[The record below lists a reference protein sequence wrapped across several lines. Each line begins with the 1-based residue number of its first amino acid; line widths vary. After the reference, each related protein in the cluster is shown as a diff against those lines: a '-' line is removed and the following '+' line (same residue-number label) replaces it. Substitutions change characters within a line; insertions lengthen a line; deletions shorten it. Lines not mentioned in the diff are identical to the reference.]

1 MKLLDAFARQLG
13 SLDKLRY
20 VWMTSF
26 TLDIEFVE
34 TYLLPKALNQ
44 DQPRRRAD
52 YENLQLVLNKDL
64 VDFRVFCDY
73 RFMGADQNKRT
84 AIPVHGV
91 SPAAWAQLFSPDSL
105 FHPKV
110 IYLEDVK
117 GNRVLGTGSAN
128 LTLSGWARNQEAFL
142 FERIETETQY
152 EAVRGFFSALAGNA
166 GLAFPWPERA
176 GLSREPGR
184 WSFVHSFQDRSFVSQ
199 FFTQNHAGDL
209 LVWSPY
215 LSHDLMGL
223 VQELR
228 LAANMP
234 DLRVHLVP
242 DLVDGQYV
250 RAPWNEALQ
259 AFSES
264 GALSLYRRDNHSDAD
279 APFCHAKIWK
289 LGNVLAIGSWN
300 FTSKGANLP
309 DPAGARDSNVNI
321 EAGMILSHEGDWQT
335 ARGEKLAMS
344 ADRFASDELLAQE
357 ALVVPSQLPFDA
369 QVRFDW
375 HLHHYFVTASWHV
388 GMPMGGYALRLPG
401 HDPLL
406 PLNWEP
412 QEKALSI
419 GPIKVHSPGTILHE
433 RRFQVLRDD
442 VVVYRALIIETEVA
456 DRPAQAFESLEDLLN
471 AMIFNGDTSTDE
483 DAPFRVPDNQEVDAL
498 EALEEPAESDSE
510 VTEPKQAERISY
522 FRLFQ
527 ATHQYA
533 ETLKA
538 IKKSDDLHRWV
549 FTRPGCLL
557 ELIEKTHKRNTD
569 RNQGL
574 FNWFLTQEVR
584 TLCQLAKAIRHE
596 LATSEDDPL
605 QWRWDSL
612 ELALPT
618 LPDKI
623 PHEFVQFVRKECG
636 YASN

>member
-1 MKLLDAFARQLG
+1 MKLLDAFAKHIA
-13 SLDKLRY
+13 SLEELRF

-26 TLDIEFVE
+26 TVDIEFVE
-34 TYLLPKALNQ
+34 TYLLPTALKQ
-44 DQPRRRAD
+44 VQPRRRAD
-52 YENLQLVLNKDL
+52 YEHLQQALTGDS

-84 AIPVHGV
+84 SIPVHGV
-91 SPAAWAQLFSPDSL
+91 SPAAWAQLFSPDCL

-152 EAVRGFFSALAGNA
+152 EAVRGFFSELAQNA

-176 GLSREPGR
+176 GLSRGPGR

-199 FFTQNHAGDL
+199 FFTQNHARDL

-223 VQELR
+223 VQGLR
-228 LAANMP
+228 SAANMA

-250 RAPWNEALQ
+250 RAPWNDALQ

-264 GALSLYRRDNHSDAD
+264 GALSLYRRDHRSDAD
-279 APFCHAKIWK
+279 ALFCHAKIWK

-309 DPAGARDSNVNI
+309 DATGAHDPNVNI
-321 EAGMILSHEGDWQT
+321 EAGVILSHDGDWQT

-357 ALVVPSQLPFDA
+357 ALVVPSQLPFDVQA
-369 QVRFDW
+369 RFDW
-375 HLHHYFVTASWHV
+375 HEHHYFVTASWHA
-388 GMPMGGYALRLPG
+388 GMPTGGYALRLPG

-406 PLNWEP
+406 PLSWEP
-412 QEKALSI
+412 QANTISM
-419 GPIKVHSPGTILHE
+419 GPIKVHNPGTILHE

-456 DRPAQAFESLEDLLN
+456 DRPAQAYETLEDLLN
-471 AMIFNGDTSTDE
+471 AMIFSGDTGTDE

-498 EALEEPAESDSE
+498 EALEEPAEADPE
-510 VTEPKQAERISY
+510 IAEPRQSERISY

-538 IKKSDDLHRWV
+538 IKKPDDLHRWV
-549 FTRPGCLL
+549 FTRPGCLQ
-557 ELIEKTHKRNTD
+557 ELVEKTQKMNSTQ
-569 RNQGL
+569 NQGL
-574 FNWFLTQEVR
+574 FHWFLAQEVQA
-584 TLCQLAKAIRHE
+584 LCQLAKATRHK
-596 LATSEDDPL
+596 LATAEDDAL

-612 ELALPT
+612 DLSVPP

-623 PHEFVQFVRKECG
+623 PVEFAQFVQKECG
-636 YASN
+636 YAST